1 MTGRGWKIWAG
12 ALSVLLAGPALALN
26 VGMVDTFQ
34 DGSTNGWDT
43 GGPSPNPPV
52 NQATGGPA
60 GAGDKYMLATA
71 SGVHGP
77 GGKLVVFNT
86 AQWLGDYTALGLT
99 SITMDLDNF
108 GGSALDLHL
117 QLSGVGA
124 TAYTTNGVVLP
135 AGSGWQ
141 HVTFTLLPAALTGAA
156 ATVLGGVTELRLYH
170 GTSAA
175 VDVAASLG
183 VDNIAAVPEPGR
195 ALSLGAGLLA
205 LCAVTGSRQRRARHS
220 DLRKL
225 P

>member
-1 MTGRGWKIWAG
+1 MAVRGWQNWAG
-12 ALSVLLAGPALALN
+12 ALGVLFAGPALALN

-34 DGSTNGWDT
+34 DGSLNGWDT

-52 NQATGGPA
+52 NQVTGGPA
-60 GAGDKYMLATA
+60 GAGDKFMLATA

-77 GGKLVVFNT
+77 GGKLVVFN
-86 AQWLGDYTALGLT
+86 ALQWLGNYTALNLT

-108 GGSALDLHL
+108 GSTALDLHL

-124 TAYTTNGVVLP
+124 TAYTTSGVVLP

-141 HVTFTLLPAALTGAA
+141 HVTFSLLPAALTGAA

-205 LCAVTGSRQRRARHS
+205 LAAITRPTSRRRR
-220 DLRKL
+220 LRAANH
-225 P
+225 